1 MIWVKYKEGNGLVLE
16 RGFTEKD
23 LKLIKKLEKENKIKI
38 ISIKRVD
45 DKTLNK
51 LVFNRDFGD
60 ETVDL

>member
-1 MIWVKYKEGNGLVLE
+1 MLE